1 MTHLKG
7 QNINITKEL
16 IRCVVS
22 KCNQSNQIV
31 KCVKMGNRVGVCQLL
46 PCRKSDA
53 LGEYTN
59 RKAGRLCLYTF
70 RNCQKNLLK

>member
-16 IRCVVS
+16 IRYVIL

-31 KCVKMGNRVGVCQLL
+31 KCVKMGNRVG
-46 PCRKSDA
+46 
-53 LGEYTN
+53 
-59 RKAGRLCLYTF
+59 AGLAPAM
-70 RNCQKNLLK
+70 QKIRCSAGIHE

>member
-16 IRCVVS
+16 IRRVVL

-31 KCVKMGNRVGVCQLL
+31 KCVKMGNRVGVCLAPTMQKIR
-46 PCRKSDA
+46 CSGGIHEWK
-53 LGEYTN
+53 
-59 RKAGRLCLYTF
+59 GRQVVSTHI
-70 RNCQKNLLK
+70 

>member
-16 IRCVVS
+16 IRYVIL

-31 KCVKMGNRVGVCQLL
+31 KCVKMGNRVDTGLAPAMQKIRC
-46 PCRKSDA
+46 S
-53 LGEYTN
+53 
-59 RKAGRLCLYTF
+59 AGIHE
-70 RNCQKNLLK
+70 